1 MPYYP
6 GLRRL
11 GERCSFASQ
20 KLINLR
26 AFMRELPQRGNESE
40 IRLATWNIRDF
51 GGKRLNPQPRLPESL
66 YYIAE
71 ILSNFDLI
79 ALQEVNRNM
88 GEFRKMMQIL
98 GPSYDFIATDTSEYD
113 GGNDERM
120 AFVYDKRKVQ
130 FRGIA
135 GEIVLPKKRQILQD
149 AQFVRSPFVVSFQA
163 GWLKVDLCTVHLYY
177 GADSGDK
184 MKKRIAEIKAIG
196 DFFIERAKKE
206 KANTIILGDFNIV
219 GPGHSTMAAL
229 EGTGFQVA
237 DGIKSIA
244 TNQNEDKHYDQIAY
258 FSPDGLVRQTP
269 GVAAGKVKFY
279 DVVFNKESDYQDL
292 IKKKPGRN
300 AQPFNQWRTW
310 QMSDHYLLWT
320 RLTTDFADEYLEKLA
335 KNATTVNATVVAEP
349 LAGATS

>member
-11 GERCSFASQ
+11 GERGQFAAK
-20 KLINLR
+20 KLVELR
-26 AFMRELPQRGNESE
+26 AFMRELPPRSNDGE

-88 GEFRKMMQIL
+88 SEFHKMMQIL
-98 GPSYDFIATDTSEYD
+98 GPNYDFIATDTNEYD

-120 AFVYDKRKVQ
+120 AFVYDKRKVL

-135 GEIVLPKKRQILQD
+135 GEVVLPKKKQILQN
-149 AQFVRSPFVVSFQA
+149 AQFVRAPFVVSFQA

-177 GADSGDK
+177 GAENGEK
-184 MKKRIAEIKAIG
+184 LQKRVAEIKAVG
-196 DFFIERAKKE
+196 DFFVDRSRKER
-206 KANTIILGDFNIV
+206 ANTIILGDFNIV
-219 GPGHSTMAAL
+219 DPEHSTMEAL
-229 EGTGFQVA
+229 ESTGFKVA
-237 DGIKSIA
+237 DGIKGIA
-244 TNQNEDKHYDQIAY
+244 TNQNENKHYDQIAY
-258 FSPDGLVRQTP
+258 YSPDGLVRQTP
-269 GVAAGKVKFY
+269 GEAAGKVRFY
-279 DVVFNKESDYQDL
+279 DVVFDKEEDYKDQ
-292 IKKKPGRN
+292 IKKKAGEPMD
-300 AQPFNQWRTW
+300 FKLWRTW

-320 RLTTDFADEYLEKLA
+320 RLTTDFADDYLEKLA
-335 KNATTVNATVVAEP
+335 QNTVSSQATVVTDP
-349 LAGATS
+349 VGGTG